1 MGRLSAN
8 GIKLL
13 IWMVVFTVLITLIL
27 GLRLWAIRVK
37 RRSFK
42 LHDYLI
48 LLAYISTCCMAGLTW
63 WAIANGLGAHTA
75 DLSAYERGVQFQLIV
90 GSSVTWLV
98 GTVSCKLS
106 MISLYTTLFPSR
118 RFTYAIWA
126 MTILVLAYFIAFIC
140 LFLTQCHPVS
150 YGWNPVPG
158 GSCRS
163 LFIQEILS
171 ITLNMVIDT
180 LIAVLPI
187 PALWRLKMAI
197 RNKITISVMFAMG
210 LIVVAVMAF
219 RLEITLNP
227 STNADFVQGLYLV
240 GLVSFLELWLSII
253 VVSLPTLA
261 PLFRMYVEPVLARV
275 LGSKGSG
282 GEPRR
287 LREAQHTIGSDPPS
301 RRKYALQES
310 FLEEGYEFGVVG
322 TETNV
327 KGSRGAEGNSQ
338 DSLAEL
344 VGKDGGT
351 GLGMGGISVRH
362 EIQIEREE

>member
-1 MGRLSAN
+1 MVGLSAN

-13 IWMVVFTVLITLIL
+13 IWIVVFTVLTTLVL
-27 GLRLWAIRVK
+27 ALRFWAIRLK
-37 RRSFK
+37 RRSLK
-42 LHDYLI
+42 LHDYLV

-63 WAIANGLGAHTA
+63 WAIANGLGAHTE
-75 DLSAYERGVQFQLIV
+75 DLSTYERGVQFQLIV

-98 GTVSCKLS
+98 GTVACKLS
-106 MISLYTTLFPSR
+106 MISLYNTLFPSR
-118 RFTYAIWA
+118 RFTWAIWA
-126 MTILVLAYFIAFIC
+126 VTVLVIAYFIAFIC
-140 LFLTQCHPVS
+140 IFLTQCHPVS
-150 YGWNPVPG
+150 YGWHPVEG

-227 STNADFVQGLYLV
+227 ATNADFVQGLYLV

-261 PLFRMYVEPVLARV
+261 PLFRMYVEPVLVRV
-275 LGSKGSG
+275 LGSKGTGSNQ
-282 GEPRR
+282 PRR

-301 RRKYALQES
+301 RRKYAMQDS
-310 FLEEGYEFGVVG
+310 FLEEGYEFGMVG
-322 TETNV
+322 PETRV
-327 KGSRGAEGNSQ
+327 KVCGEGGAGENSQ

-344 VGKDGGT
+344 VGK
-351 GLGMGGISVRH
+351 GISVRH
-362 EIQIEREE
+362 DIQIEREG